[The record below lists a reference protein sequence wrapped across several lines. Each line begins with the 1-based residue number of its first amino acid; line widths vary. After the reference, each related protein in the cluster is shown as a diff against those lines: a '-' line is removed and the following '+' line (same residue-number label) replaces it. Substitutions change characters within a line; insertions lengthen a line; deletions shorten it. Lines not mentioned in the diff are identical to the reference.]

1 MGRHREYSYIIDNLY
16 YGLFNPIELVASF
29 ISFNQLSEEIRMT
42 PERAKELLP
51 IIQAYA
57 EGKTIQYRAN
67 INVGWRD
74 AGGPRWDDDFE
85 YRIKPEPKV
94 IYVNEYENG
103 DMAVCK
109 TKARAEAEADSEFR
123 ENGILMDRVA
133 VKYIEA
139 SD

>member
-1 MGRHREYSYIIDNLY
+1 
-16 YGLFNPIELVASF
+16 
-29 ISFNQLSEEIRMT
+29 MT

-74 AGGPRWDDDFE
+74 AGGPRLDDDFE
-85 YRIKPEPKV
+85 YRIKPESKV
-94 IYVNEYENG
+94 IYVNEY
-103 DMAVCK
+103 A
-109 TKARAEAEADSEFR
+109 
-123 ENGILMDRVA
+123 NGIFDHDSKEAAELAAENRKKYEGIEADRVA